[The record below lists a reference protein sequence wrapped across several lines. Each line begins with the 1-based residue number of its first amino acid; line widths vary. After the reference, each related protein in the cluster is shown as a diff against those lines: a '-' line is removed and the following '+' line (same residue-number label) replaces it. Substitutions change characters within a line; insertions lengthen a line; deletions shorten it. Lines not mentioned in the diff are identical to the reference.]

1 MKLESRGGN
10 DSVRGPGV
18 MAANEYGGP
27 ENRLRQPNTKKT
39 ELRFACTLVHN
50 LPVSSQQS
58 MGAAEGLFFC
68 AACLM

>member
-27 ENRLRQPNTKKT
+27 ENRLRQPNTKKQ
-39 ELRFACTLVHN
+39 N
-50 LPVSSQQS
+50 
-58 MGAAEGLFFC
+58 
-68 AACLM
+68 